1 MLTSDSDAY
10 YSPGHVADVVAQTV
24 GRARLK
30 SVLDS
35 HCGRGALLDAVERSF
50 PNVHCAGIDLDG
62 IAISHLRKAR
72 PHWTLVRGDSLAW
85 STWERVRAKLNGSVD
100 VAVLN
105 PPFSMGHA
113 KGVDIE
119 LDGRTIRGSLAMAHV
134 IATIHHSRPRRIVAV
149 LPESTMFADMDRQG
163 RAELESLYDIDVV
176 SQFKS
181 STFRGARANSLLVAM
196 TKRSRPRLRKLGEES
211 KVPVVQGSV
220 VRGGL
225 ACFEAVSLRG
235 GLPFIH
241 STDIKDLV
249 RGAPI
254 SSLRRVRPF
263 TRGIVAGHMI
273 LLPRVGIPKKEN
285 IGAWHVDSDVQLSDC
300 VLALPCGGGSEASA
314 RVDAIQA
321 SYEAFA
327 GLYRGT
333 GARYVTVER
342 LLEWLNTVWS

>member
-1 MLTSDSDAY
+1 
-10 YSPGHVADVVAQTV
+10 
-24 GRARLK
+24 
-30 SVLDS
+30 
-35 HCGRGALLDAVERSF
+35 
-50 PNVHCAGIDLDG
+50 
-62 IAISHLRKAR
+62 
-72 PHWTLVRGDSLAW
+72 
-85 STWERVRAKLNGSVD
+85 
-100 VAVLN
+100 
-105 PPFSMGHA
+105 
-113 KGVDIE
+113 
-119 LDGRTIRGSLAMAHV
+119 
-134 IATIHHSRPRRIVAV
+134 
-149 LPESTMFADMDRQG
+149 MFADMDRQG